1 MADHPTPEVL
11 NRWLEGR
18 LAPGEVRPLVAH
30 LLGGCAS
37 CQAVLGER
45 AFVFTEEEPPEAPLL
60 EDDAPEDAYDLALRR
75 AAERIRRHGVRALK
89 IKRAA
94 ARLHKRLTR
103 RGWGSLPPEPEEPA
117 AMFEALLA
125 QAGELL
131 HEDPKEMLHLSRL
144 AVWTARRLKGL
155 SSEVLADDQARALG
169 ELANALRVN
178 EQLGLAEDNLKS
190 AEGFFAAGTG
200 SPEIGLR
207 LKEVRVSLLG
217 ARCFYTEALA
227 LLDEIYRGR
236 LALGDRHAA
245 LRTLIQRAVFSGY
258 DGCYETELTLL
269 DEAAGLA
276 RDLGE
281 DRLGPQ
287 ITHHRIDA
295 LIELDRSAEAQ
306 LLLQDP
312 QMLDAQP
319 RVERIRLKG
328 LEGRIHAKLGRMSLA
343 EQAFREAR
351 NGFAEA
357 GLRAHEALLSLDLAT
372 VILGQGQD
380 RPREA
385 MALAVEAVQV
395 FSKLDLRDHVAE
407 SLMVL
412 SSSIRQGAVTAD
424 LLQSVADFVRQAEH
438 DRRTRFVP
446 LRFGE

>member
-18 LAPGEVRPLVAH
+18 LAPGEVRSVVAH

-37 CQAVLGER
+37 CQAVLAGR
-45 AFVFTEEEPPEAPLL
+45 AFAFTEEEPPEAPLL
-60 EDDAPEDAYDLALRR
+60 TADAPEDAYDLALRR

-125 QAGELL
+125 HAGELL

-144 AVWTARRLKGL
+144 AVWTARRLEGL
-155 SSEVLADDQARALG
+155 SSEVLADDQARALA

-178 EQLGLAEDNLKS
+178 EQLGLAEDNLES

-207 LKEVRVSLLG
+207 LKEVRASLLG
-217 ARCFYTEALA
+217 ARCVYTEALA

-245 LRTLIQRAVFSGY
+245 LGTLIQRAVFSGY

-269 DEAAGLA
+269 EEAAGLA

-281 DRLGPQ
+281 DQLGPQ
-287 ITHHRIDA
+287 ITQRRIDA
-295 LIELDRSAEAQ
+295 LIELNRSAEAL

-319 RVERIRLKG
+319 RVDRIRLKG
-328 LEGRIHAKLGRMSLA
+328 LEGRIHAQLGRWRLA

-351 NGFAEA
+351 NGFAEI
-357 GLRAHEALLSLDLAT
+357 GLRTHEALLSLDLAT
-372 VILGQGQD
+372 VILRQGQD
-380 RPREA
+380 RAREA
-385 MALAVEAVQV
+385 VALAVEAVQA
-395 FSKLDLRDHVAE
+395 FSKLDLRDGVIE

-412 SSSIRQGAVTAD
+412 SEAVRQGLVTTE
-424 LLQSVADFVRQAEH
+424 LLQSIADSVRHAEH
-438 DRRTRFVP
+438 GGRTRSMP
-446 LRFGE
+446 RSG